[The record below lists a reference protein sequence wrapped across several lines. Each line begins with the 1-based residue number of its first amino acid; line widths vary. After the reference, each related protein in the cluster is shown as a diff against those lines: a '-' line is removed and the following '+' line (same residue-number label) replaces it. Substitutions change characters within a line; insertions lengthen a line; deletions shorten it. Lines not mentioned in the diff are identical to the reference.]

1 MRLLCRPFTSPLND
15 FLLPT
20 FLWDKMCFPLLT
32 RLHSI
37 LVIDQLF
44 TLYTLKRTHFDRNC
58 CHCEHSAVKDVAVIV
73 ASKVACVSQLNLND
87 RIHSAYYAVTLLPA
101 PGVVTSRTDS
111 AFCLLCYKHDWEKH
125 NAVVHPLALA
135 IDHLVLRPVTK
146 EILRYGCYIHLPT
159 NHRPLHHHLYA
170 EYL

>member
-1 MRLLCRPFTSPLND
+1 
-15 FLLPT
+15 
-20 FLWDKMCFPLLT
+20 MCFPLLT

-87 RIHSAYYAVTLLPA
+87 RTHSAYYAVTLLPA

-111 AFCLLCYKHDWEKH
+111 AFCLLRCKHAWEKH

-135 IDHLVLRPVTK
+135 TDHLVLRPVTK